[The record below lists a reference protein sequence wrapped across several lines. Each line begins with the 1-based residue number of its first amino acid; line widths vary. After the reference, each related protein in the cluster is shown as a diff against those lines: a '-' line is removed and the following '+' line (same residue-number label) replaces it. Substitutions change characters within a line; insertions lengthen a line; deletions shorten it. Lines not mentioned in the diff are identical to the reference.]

1 MINFEKIA
9 ATYYD
14 IIESQLLI
22 IASISELPDDLYDE
36 LQEEKIRVISN
47 AMLVIQAVQK
57 SLLIWKNK

>member
-1 MINFEKIA
+1 MIDFDKIGT
-9 ATYYD
+9 TYFD

-22 IASISELPDDLYDE
+22 IASITELPDDLYDE

-57 SLLIWKNK
+57 SLLIWKQK

>member
-1 MINFEKIA
+1 MIDFEKIG
-9 ATYYD
+9 TTHYD

-57 SLLIWKNK
+57 SLLIWKKK

>member
-1 MINFEKIA
+1 MVDFEKIGT
-9 ATYYD
+9 TYFD

-22 IASISELPDDLYDE
+22 IASITELPDDLYDE

-57 SLLIWKNK
+57 SLLIWKQK

>member
-1 MINFEKIA
+1 MIDFEKIGT
-9 ATYYD
+9 TYFD

-22 IASISELPDDLYDE
+22 IASINELPDDLYDE

-57 SLLIWKNK
+57 SLLIWKQK

>member
-1 MINFEKIA
+1 MIDFEKIGT
-9 ATYYD
+9 TYFD

-22 IASISELPDDLYDE
+22 IASITGLPDDLYDE

-57 SLLIWKNK
+57 SLLIWKQK

>member
-1 MINFEKIA
+1 MINFKKIGT
-9 ATYYD
+9 TYFD

-57 SLLIWKNK
+57 SLLIWKKK

>member
-1 MINFEKIA
+1 MIDFEKIGT
-9 ATYYD
+9 TYFD

-57 SLLIWKNK
+57 SLLLWKQE

>member
-1 MINFEKIA
+1 MIDFEKIGT
-9 ATYYD
+9 TYFD
-14 IIESQLLI
+14 IIESQLII

-57 SLLIWKNK
+57 SLIIWKQK

>member
-1 MINFEKIA
+1 MINFEKIGT
-9 ATYYD
+9 TYYD

-57 SLLIWKNK
+57 SLLIWKKK

>member
-1 MINFEKIA
+1 MIDFEKIGT
-9 ATYYD
+9 TYFD

-22 IASISELPDDLYDE
+22 IASITELPDDLYDE

-57 SLLIWKNK
+57 SLLLWKQK

>member
-1 MINFEKIA
+1 MIDFEKIG
-9 ATYYD
+9 TTHYD

-57 SLLIWKNK
+57 SLLIWKQK

>member
-1 MINFEKIA
+1 MIDFEKIGT
-9 ATYYD
+9 TYFD
-14 IIESQLLI
+14 IIESQLII

-57 SLLIWKNK
+57 SLLIWKQK

>member
-1 MINFEKIA
+1 MIDFDKIGTA
-9 ATYYD
+9 YYD

-57 SLLIWKNK
+57 SLLIWKKK

>member
-1 MINFEKIA
+1 MIDFEKIG
-9 ATYYD
+9 TTHYD

-57 SLLIWKNK
+57 SLLIWKHK

>member
-1 MINFEKIA
+1 MIDFEKIGT
-9 ATYYD
+9 TYFD

-22 IASISELPDDLYDE
+22 IASITELPDDLYDE

-57 SLLIWKNK
+57 SLIIWKQK

>member
-1 MINFEKIA
+1 MIDFDKIG
-9 ATYYD
+9 TTHYD

-57 SLLIWKNK
+57 SLLIWKQK

>member
-1 MINFEKIA
+1 MIDFEKIGT
-9 ATYYD
+9 TYFD
-14 IIESQLLI
+14 IIESQLII

-57 SLLIWKNK
+57 SLLLWKQK

>member
-1 MINFEKIA
+1 MIDFEKIGT
-9 ATYYD
+9 TYFD

-22 IASISELPDDLYDE
+22 IASITELPDDLYDE

-57 SLLIWKNK
+57 SLLIWKQK

>member
-1 MINFEKIA
+1 MIDFDKIGTA
-9 ATYYD
+9 YLD

-57 SLLIWKNK
+57 SLLIWKKK

>member
-1 MINFEKIA
+1 MINFEKIGT
-9 ATYYD
+9 TYFD
-14 IIESQLLI
+14 IIESQLII

-57 SLLIWKNK
+57 SLLIWKKK

>member
-1 MINFEKIA
+1 MINFEKIGT
-9 ATYYD
+9 TYYE

-57 SLLIWKNK
+57 SLLIWKKK